1 MDALILIVLGVI
13 AIAAIAWIRPD
24 SQSSGP
30 GIEFDSCTCEDAP
43 LNPCAVHP
51 GQLRE
56 IKAYIAVAQDEI
68 SFYLPSGFAGQVLI
82 VKEDA
87 HTGAEVEYVNRTD
100 VQLPCD
106 L

>member
-1 MDALILIVLGVI
+1 VDILVFIVLGVI

-30 GIEFDSCTCEDAP
+30 DAEFDSCTCEDAP

-68 SFYLPSGFAGQVLI
+68 SYYLPSGFAGQVLV

-87 HTGAEVEYVNRTD
+87 HTGAEVEYVNRAD
-100 VQLPCD
+100 VRIPCD